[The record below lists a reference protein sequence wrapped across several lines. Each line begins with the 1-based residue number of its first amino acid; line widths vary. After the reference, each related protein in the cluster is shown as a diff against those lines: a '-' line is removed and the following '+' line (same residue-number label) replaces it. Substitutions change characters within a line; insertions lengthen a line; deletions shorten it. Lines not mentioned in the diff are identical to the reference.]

1 MNGVMA
7 ISFVYL
13 AYRFTYQIISFF
25 RHWYV
30 DGGRAFIRVFLE
42 SLERMDRSFA
52 VAVTARHFFA
62 PLYGDYSIV
71 GRILGVVFRSFR
83 ILIGSIVYVG
93 WTIFFAAIMLFWFA
107 IPIAIVAAALG
118 HIPSSA
124 EAMESIPSPMFY
136 Q

>member
-30 DGGRAFIRVFLE
+30 DGALALVRVFLE
-42 SLERMDRSFA
+42 SLESMDRSFA
-52 VAVTARHFFA
+52 VAITVRHFWA

-71 GRILGVVFRSFR
+71 GRILGGVFRSFR
-83 ILIGSIVYVG
+83 IFIGGIVYVG
-93 WTIFFAAIMLFWFA
+93 WTIFFAAVMLFWFA
-107 IPIAIVAAALG
+107 IPLAIVAAALG
-118 HIPSSA
+118 HIPS
-124 EAMESIPSPMFY
+124 